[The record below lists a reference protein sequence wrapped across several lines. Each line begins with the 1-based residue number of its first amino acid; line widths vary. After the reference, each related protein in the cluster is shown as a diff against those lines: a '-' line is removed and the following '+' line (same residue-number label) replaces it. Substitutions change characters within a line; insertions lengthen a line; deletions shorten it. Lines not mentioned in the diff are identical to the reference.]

1 MVRVQAEVL
10 YCRAEEKV
18 IKGQHFTAFWS
29 KIQPGIFGL
38 SGMRVSLGLKLEKYG
53 VEESDDNFLLEKQED
68 VVATN
73 KI

>member
-1 MVRVQAEVL
+1 MALSE
-10 YCRAEEKV
+10 
-18 IKGQHFTAFWS
+18 

-38 SGMRVSLGLKLEKYG
+38 SGMRVSLGLKLEKDG

>member
-1 MVRVQAEVL
+1 MT
-10 YCRAEEKV
+10 Y
-18 IKGQHFTAFWS
+18 
-29 KIQPGIFGL
+29 
-38 SGMRVSLGLKLEKYG
+38 LGLKLEKDG